1 VCWGVVV
8 GVEDVAESVGVG
20 VEESVV
26 IGVAT
31 LTTDEVRVVV
41 DFPDE
46 LGIVVVLLVVTGA
59 SVTVFRYVVFDV
71 VGDVLVSNVPVLE

>member
-1 VCWGVVV
+1 MCWGVVV
-8 GVEDVAESVGVG
+8 GVEDVA
-20 VEESVV
+20 ESVV

-31 LTTDEVRVVV
+31 LTTDEVRVV

-46 LGIVVVLLVVTGA
+46 LGVVVVLLVVTGA